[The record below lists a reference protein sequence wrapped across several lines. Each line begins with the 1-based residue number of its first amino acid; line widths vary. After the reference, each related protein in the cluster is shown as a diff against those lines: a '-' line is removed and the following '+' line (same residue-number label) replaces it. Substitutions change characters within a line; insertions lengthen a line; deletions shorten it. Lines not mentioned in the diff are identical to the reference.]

1 MASSHW
7 EGFDEFVAVAESGQF
22 TAAAE
27 RLGVSSSHISR
38 QIARLEER
46 LQTRLLYRSTRRV
59 SLTEAGQTFLQHCQ
73 RLQDGR
79 DEALRAMGDLGS
91 EPKGLLRMT

>member
-1 MASSHW
+1 MSSRW
-7 EGFDEFVAVAESGQF
+7 EGIDEFVAVAESGQF

-59 SLTEAGQTFLQHCQ
+59 TLSEAGADFSAALPAPAGWP
-73 RLQDGR
+73 RGSPARDG
-79 DEALRAMGDLGS
+79 
-91 EPKGLLRMT
+91 